1 MKLYFCLPLLLNL
14 KLYAK

>member
-1 MKLYFCLPLLLNL
+1 MKLYFCLPLILNF